1 MGRKLFGPV
10 RQAAYEAAET
20 AKVAAQ
26 STSDVAKKSILQ
38 LTEKG
43 LITLGKL
50 CDVADEIQDGVSLTV
65 KVLGKEMPIEIKLN
79 LKEKG
84 E

>member
-10 RQAAYEAAET
+10 RQSAYDAAEAAR
-20 AKVAAQ
+20 VAAQ
-26 STSDVAKKSILQ
+26 TTSDVAKKSILQ

-50 CDVADEIQDGVSLTV
+50 CDVADEIQDGVSFNI
-65 KVLGKEMPIEIKLN
+65 KMFGIEMPLEIKLN

>member
-10 RQAAYEAAET
+10 RQAAYDAAET
-20 AKVAAQ
+20 ARLAAQ
-26 STSDVAKKSILQ
+26 LTSDDARKSILR

-43 LITLGKL
+43 LVTLGKL

-65 KVLGKEMPIEIKLN
+65 KVWGKEMPIEIKLN